1 MQRFIQVI
9 GLKNTREIFFT
20 GRTYEGRRLKEIG
33 LVDYLIPRQELEN
46 FTYRMAAEIAA
57 NAPLALKGTKRVLNL
72 LLNSAQPDKYSIQE
86 AESLTEGAF
95 GSEDLEEGQ
104 MAFLEKRKPE
114 FKGK

>member
-1 MQRFIQVI
+1 M
-9 GLKNTREIFFT
+9 
-20 GRTYEGRRLKEIG
+20 
-33 LVDYLIPRQELEN
+33 DYLIPSQELED
-46 FTYRMAAEIAA
+46 FTYQMAAEIAA

-72 LLNSAQPDKYSIQE
+72 LLNSSQPHKNRIQE

-95 GSEDLEEGQ
+95 LSEDLKEGQ